1 VYERAGGREAEG
13 GSIDEGVGSI
23 VGCGR
28 EGVPWEWS
36 VYNFDSSSLFGS
48 FFADGKFFPFHHF
61 FFCADNQ
68 VPPFSLDL
76 LDSAESPNIYITSPN
91 SSSASRF
98 PPPLSMNIHS
108 IHGLNSPTSSPTTSD
123 FPHSHVHPH
132 PHAHA
137 HSHSHNHSHSHS
149 AHHGAHPLS
158 RQHSFHHP
166 HSASTTTA
174 AMSGRTD
181 KTSTSSTPL
190 QASSPSPGS
199 MSTTMEMDLYD
210 NGVCDPP
217 HVSGRGSVKRQRLDE
232 NGSCNGSQQQ
242 QGGGASGGLSLSI
255 GVVGI
260 NGSGGSGA
268 IEPSNMGL
276 ISSVSSPGGLVGDN
290 GSSHGL
296 AVPKKNS
303 NMRARSDS
311 APMGYLCSSGGGGGG
326 GLHSQHP
333 SSWLGMGGGGG
344 TGLNGHGVVGRP
356 RSGSGMMPPRIA
368 IPSMNMSNM
377 NRGGQRG

>member
-1 VYERAGGREAEG
+1 M
-13 GSIDEGVGSI
+13 
-23 VGCGR
+23 GCGR
-28 EGVPWEWS
+28 EGVSWEWS
-36 VYNFDSSSLFGS
+36 VYNFDLPVFLVLFLLMESSFLALFL
-48 FFADGKFFPFHHF
+48 P
-61 FFCADNQ
+61 DNQ
-68 VPPFSLDL
+68 VPPFPLDL
-76 LDSAESPNIYITSPN
+76 LDSAESPNIYITSPT

-123 FPHSHVHPH
+123 FPHSHGHPH

-166 HSASTTTA
+166 HGASTTTS
-174 AMSGRTD
+174 AMSSRTD

-190 QASSPSPGS
+190 PSSPSPGS
-199 MSTTMEMDLYD
+199 ISTTMDMDLYD

-232 NGSCNGSQQQ
+232 NGSCNGSQQGVG
-242 QGGGASGGLSLSI
+242 GGGASGGLSLSI
-255 GVVGI
+255 GVGI
-260 NGSGGSGA
+260 NGSGGSGPV
-268 IEPSNMGL
+268 EPSNMGL
-276 ISSVSSPGGLVGDN
+276 ISSVSSPGGLVGD
-290 GSSHGL
+290 GL
-296 AVPKKNS
+296 TVPKKNS

-311 APMGYLCSSGGGGGG
+311 APMGYLYSSGGGGGG
-326 GLHSQHP
+326 GLHSQHH
-333 SSWLGMGGGGG
+333 SSWLGLGGGG

-368 IPSMNMSNM
+368 IPSINMSNM